1 MIRHVLLFRFKPGT
15 SPQSIEKVRA
25 AFKTMPSKV
34 AGVIDVEWGEN
45 DSPENKNRD
54 FTHCILMT
62 FADENERD
70 NYLPHPQHSAL
81 KEIFDPVLEDIIVLD
96 YSL

>member
-15 SPQSIEKVRA
+15 SSQSIEKVRA
-25 AFKTMPSKV
+25 AFKTIPSKV

-62 FADENERD
+62 FADENGRD

>member
-1 MIRHVLLFRFKPGT
+1 MIRHVLLIRFKPDT
-15 SPQSIEKVRA
+15 PPQSIERIRTV
-25 AFKTMPSKV
+25 FKSMPSRV
-34 AGVIDVEWGEN
+34 DGVVDVEWGEN
-45 DSPENKNRD
+45 DSPENKNKG
-54 FTHCILMT
+54 FTHCVLMT
-62 FADENERD
+62 FADENARN